1 MDIHEYRNAVEG
13 VRPPE
18 DMEQHLRAAVL
29 GSGTPMRRRKAPLV
43 LAAALA
49 VLLTLFATAVAA
61 DESFRQEVFQ
71 FFRIPTAEQVP
82 QDLGGGEEGDGVW
95 LGTSELEG
103 GVTVQYLRLTGR
115 WDDENGILCHWRDE
129 ALTDASFY
137 AVTDRGLQKLEAH
150 HLITTVT
157 WNGADYA
164 IDLQWTV
171 WEDTLRVQAFGK
183 QPGNDTYWEVS
194 YLEGRT
200 DAVLLRLSQGRG
212 EDYSEYAMLLDL
224 FTGAVT
230 DLFAGTGVEALA
242 DVAAITLSGH
252 LRRAIISCDYGE
264 QLYLCDLEKKTLAP
278 VEEVLGSQVD
288 GVWFITGDIVGWY
301 AMDENYRYTCS
312 VTDLTDGA
320 TTLRFADQ
328 PAYQREQDQGVV
340 FLEGRYVLEVR
351 EDRQSVLLDLLTGT
365 ETPVEGFSYPE
376 GDSRTRINSTGD
388 KILFLVMEM
397 DGDGLGISELT
408 VLDLERGVAA
418 ALSREGYDVRHE
430 AAVSWFDENRVV
442 IRAVEADGAQLL
454 SFYQFSA

>member
-1 MDIHEYRNAVEG
+1 MNIHEYRKAVQG

-18 DMEQHLRAAVL
+18 DMEKRLRATVL
-29 GSGTPMRRRKAPLV
+29 GSGAPVRRRRAPLV

-49 VLLTLFATAVAA
+49 ALLTLFATAVAA
-61 DESFRQEVFQ
+61 DESFRREVFQ

-82 QDLGGGEEGDGVW
+82 QDLGSGEEGDGVW
-95 LGTSELEG
+95 LGTSQLEG

-129 ALTDASFY
+129 ARTEASFY
-137 AVTDRGLQKLEAH
+137 AVTDLGLQELEAH
-150 HLITTVT
+150 RLITTVT
-157 WNGADYA
+157 WNGADYS

-171 WEDTLRVQAFGK
+171 WEGTLRVQAFGK

-224 FTGAVT
+224 STGEVT
-230 DLFAGTGVEALA
+230 DLFAGTGAEQLTDVVE
-242 DVAAITLSGH
+242 ITFSSD
-252 LRRAIISCDYGE
+252 LRRAIFSCDNGE
-264 QLYLCDLEKKTLAP
+264 QLYLCDLEKKTLVP
-278 VEEVLGSQVD
+278 VEEVLGDQVD
-288 GVWFITGDIVGWY
+288 GIWFIAGDRVGWY
-301 AMDENYRYTCS
+301 TMDEDYRYTCC
-312 VTDLTDGA
+312 VTDLSNGS
-320 TTLRFADQ
+320 TTPRFANQ

-340 FLEGRYVLEVR
+340 FLEGRYVLEVLAN
-351 EDRQSVLLDLLTGT
+351 RQVALLDLLTGDR
-365 ETPVEGFSYPE
+365 TPVAGFVYPE
-376 GDSRTRINSTGD
+376 GDSYTRINSTGD

-408 VLDLERGVAA
+408 VLDLEQGMAT

-430 AAVSWFDENRVV
+430 VTVSWFDENRVV
-442 IRAVEADGAQLL
+442 IRAEETDGTQLL
-454 SFYQFSA
+454 SLYRFGD